1 MIDVESVAIEGE
13 GGSNTP
19 PAITH
24 RFIKVPEISKQSG
37 SCPAQN
43 CHVVPRAWRC
53 RSVAGSTLI
62 RGIV

>member
-1 MIDVESVAIEGE
+1 MIDVESVTIEDE

-24 RFIKVPEISKQSG
+24 RFTKVPETFKLSRSY
-37 SCPAQN
+37 PAQN
-43 CHVVPRAWRC
+43 CHVVPRAWRR
-53 RSVAGSTLI
+53 RSVAGSTLT